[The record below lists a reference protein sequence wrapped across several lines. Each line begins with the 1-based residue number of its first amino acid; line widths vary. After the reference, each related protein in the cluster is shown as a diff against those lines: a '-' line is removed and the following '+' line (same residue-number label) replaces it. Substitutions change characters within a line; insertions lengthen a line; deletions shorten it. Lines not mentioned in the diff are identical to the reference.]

1 MAYKRQKDDR
11 PEQIIQAFITVA
23 KRLHYNAVTR
33 HQVAQEAGISNA
45 LVTKYFNDSMR
56 DLRLSVVEYSI
67 ENDIYEI
74 IAQSIVINDT
84 PTANF
89 TPVEKFNILGRF

>member
-1 MAYKRQKDDR
+1 MAYKRLKNDR

-33 HQVAQEAGISNA
+33 HQVAEEAGISNG
-45 LVTKYFNDSMR
+45 LVTNYFNGSMR
-56 DLRLSVVEYSI
+56 ELRIAAVNYSI

-74 IAQSIVINDT
+74 VAQSIVINDT